1 MQYLLLLVHYACV
14 CVDTKLH
21 HDGFG
26 IRFWPT
32 PDQGRRETPVA
43 EKQ

>member
-1 MQYLLLLVHYACV
+1 MRLCVCMCVV
-14 CVDTKLH
+14 CVDTTLR

-32 PDQGRRETPVA
+32 PDQGRRETPGVG
-43 EKQ
+43 KQ